1 MAEIDGDRHIS
12 DLNLRMI
19 NSSITGC
26 HLLKNLFHSDSRGL
40 FRKVLPFSDESMPT
54 EFHVRQVNISG
65 NTSSGTIRGL
75 HYQIE
80 PFLESKLVSCI
91 SGSIFDVLLDLRPNS
106 DTYGKTA
113 SYYLTPDTGSI
124 LIPPLVAHGFQ
135 TLEANSYLLY
145 LHSNEYSTQHSK
157 GVNPLDSELGID
169 WPLPVTAISESDRL
183 LPSFTR
189 IEN

>member
-1 MAEIDGDRHIS
+1 MAEIEGDAPVSNLNQMQTDFHIK
-12 DLNLRMI
+12 
-19 NSSITGC
+19 GC
-26 HLLKNLFHSDSRGL
+26 RLLKSLVYPDARGL
-40 FRKVLPFSDESMPT
+40 FRKVFPISDQVMPP

-65 NTSSGTIRGL
+65 NTSAGTIRGL

-106 DTYGKTA
+106 KTYGKTA
-113 SYYLTPDTGSI
+113 SYCLTPDTGSI

-135 TLEANSYLLY
+135 TLEANSSLLY
-145 LHSNEYSTQHSK
+145 LHSNEYSTNHSK
-157 GVNPLDSELGID
+157 GVNPLDPELGID
-169 WPLPVTAISESDRL
+169 WPLPVTAISDADQL
-183 LPSFTR
+183 LPLFSR